1 MNSLWS
7 IPDFLDL
14 ELFFIRDTQLEE
26 EQGLSVLRDRDRK
39 IYLDSIRPQL
49 DEGAEPD
56 REWLIYRWLQERRN
70 LENQECE
77 GNALLPGRMWYEL
90 YGLFWSLISFF
101 ALATGA
107 GLAWSFLSYSGA
119 QPVNVSLF
127 FLVFVGFQ
135 VFALFMLLLL
145 WGIRKLRGL
154 DMRSF
159 LLLSLV
165 SKGLN
170 AFLFKIRKYGLSSME
185 GRKRLQFAAALAAVR
200 TSGKGYGVLF
210 FWPLFLLF
218 QLFGIAFNFGVLGA
232 LLLKVASSDLAFGW
246 QSTIQLS
253 TPFVAKIVQLIAAP
267 WSCLFGSATYPDLGQ
282 IQGSRMILKDGFYHL
297 TSSDLVSWW
306 PFLCL
311 AVCCYCLLPRI
322 ILFVA
327 GLFGRKRSLARI
339 SFHRPDHNQLLHRL
353 LSPRLETS
361 LQNKRLDGEAFIIPV
376 KGGQKSEFVEDSQ
389 TIQDKVG
396 QKEAKKENVYCSA
409 INGELLAL
417 IPDELFED
425 CDITQLE
432 QFCQQAFGYAVGRS
446 LRINEE
452 YNDNSYIF
460 TQLRVEEDSVCPPL
474 LILQEAWQPPI
485 QEMLR
490 FLSELRIHC
499 EKETHIIVALIGK
512 PNPETLFTEVS
523 SNDLLIWKQKT
534 ATLHDHCLQ
543 LIPLVQQK

>member
-1 MNSLWS
+1 MNSLWR

-26 EQGLSVLRDRDRK
+26 EQGFSVLRDRDRK
-39 IYLDSIRPQL
+39 IYLDSIEPQL
-49 DEGAEPD
+49 DKGAEPG

-70 LENQECE
+70 LENQECD
-77 GNALLPGRMWYEL
+77 GQALLPGRMWYEL
-90 YGLFWSLISFF
+90 YGLFWSLISFL

-135 VFALFMLLLL
+135 VFALLILLSL
-145 WGIRKLRGL
+145 WGVRKLRGL

-165 SKGLN
+165 NKGLN
-170 AFLFKIRKYGLSSME
+170 TFLFKIRKYGLDSME
-185 GRKRLQFAAALAAVR
+185 SRKRLQFAAALAAVC
-200 TSGKGYGVLF
+200 TSGKGYGALF
-210 FWPLFLLF
+210 SWPLFLLF
-218 QLFGIAFNFGVLGA
+218 QLSGIAFNFGVLGA

-253 TPFVAKIVQLIAAP
+253 TPFVAKTVQWIAAP
-267 WSCLFGSATYPDLGQ
+267 WSWLLGSATYPDPGQ

-311 AVCCYCLLPRI
+311 AICCYCLLPRI

-327 GLFGRKRSLARI
+327 GTFGRKYSLARI
-339 SFHRPDHNQLLHRL
+339 SFRRPDHNQLLHRL
-353 LSPRLETS
+353 LSPHLETS
-361 LQNKRLDGEAFIIPV
+361 LQKKQVDGEAFVPPV
-376 KGGQKSEFVEDSQ
+376 KTRQKSQFVEDANMIPG
-389 TIQDKVG
+389 TMEEREV
-396 QKEAKKENVYCSA
+396 KKENFVSPL

-425 CDITQLE
+425 CDINCLGQL
-432 QFCQQAFGYAVGRS
+432 CQQAFGYTVGRS

-452 YNDNSYIF
+452 YSDNNFIF
-460 TQLRVEEDSVCPPL
+460 TQLKEEKDSVCPPL

-490 FLSELRIHC
+490 FLSELRVHC

-512 PNPETLFTEVS
+512 PNSETLFTEVS
-523 SNDLLIWKQKT
+523 TNDLYIWKQKT
-534 ATLHDHCLQ
+534 ARLLDRCFQ